1 MANEPRNLVRFQRA
15 LEITGLKRSAFYS
28 KVKDGI
34 IPRPI
39 KIDPNGKAVAWIEA
53 ELIALQDRAI
63 SARDQALASAK

>member
-15 LEITGLKRSAFYS
+15 LEITGLKRSAFYD
-28 KVKDGI
+28 KVKSGI

-63 SARDQALASAK
+63 AARDQAIASAK

>member
-1 MANEPRNLVRFQRA
+1 MANEPRNLLRFQRA
-15 LEITGLKRSAFYS
+15 LEITGLKRSAFYD
-28 KVKDGI
+28 KVKAGI

-63 SARDQALASAK
+63 AARDQALASAK